1 MILVDVRQF
10 KFSVLYLSHV
20 QKAPVEIF
28 FIKNLLALQLSI
40 STINTLVFLSTCY
53 STSKKI
59 LIK

>member
-10 KFSVLYLSHV
+10 KFSVLYLHHV
-20 QKAPVEIF
+20 QKTLVEIF

-53 STSKKI
+53 STSKKR

>member
-1 MILVDVRQF
+1 MILVDVRRF
-10 KFSVLYLSHV
+10 KLSVLYLHHV

-40 STINTLVFLSTCY
+40 STITHLCFYLYVIAHQ
-53 STSKKI
+53 KKR